1 MQLFDSTIHLLERS
15 LDFSNTKNKVI
26 SNNISNIDTPNY
38 KAKDV
43 SFKSVLN
50 NEMSQLKAKR
60 TNERHLP
67 FSGSANQIH
76 IFTKRNHTYNNNGNN
91 VDVDREMAQLAK
103 NQVYYH
109 SIVDRLNGKFN
120 NLQTVIRGG
129 NG

>member
-1 MQLFDSTIHLLERS
+1 MNIFDSTIDLLETS
-15 LDFSNTKNKVI
+15 LDFSDARNKVI
-26 SNNISNIDTPNY
+26 SNNISNIDTPDY

-43 SFKSVLN
+43 SFKSILN
-50 NEMSQLKAKR
+50 EQINGLKANQ

-67 FSGSANQIH
+67 FSRESNKIH
-76 IFTKRNHTYNNNGNN
+76 TFTKQNSTYNNNGNN
-91 VDVDREMAQLAK
+91 VDVDKEMASLAK

-109 SIVDRLNGKFN
+109 SLVDRLNGKFG